1 MFQFAPQAG
10 ERSFFLHQRAAPHGR
25 WPPWPTTDYHL
36 LRSQKLAGGHRM
48 VSGTPFSTLIS
59 LQSSSRY
66 LLWQAQRI
74 LAYRRPNMRTFVA
87 SYRLHYRKFINP
99 SSRCRSP
106 NPKPF
111 QIQYQSSNTAHTIS
125 KNRYPSETF
134 SVSPGRCS
142 SRRQVTVLSI
152 PFQPL

>member
-1 MFQFAPQAG
+1 MFLFAPQAG

-25 WPPWPTTDYHL
+25 WPSQPTTDYQL
-36 LRSQKLAGGHRM
+36 SRSRKLAGGHRL
-48 VSGTPFSTLIS
+48 VSGTPPVSTMIS

-74 LAYRRPNMRTFVA
+74 LAYRPPNMRTFVA
-87 SYRLHYRKFINP
+87 SYRLHYRKIINP

-106 NPKPF
+106 NPKPV

-142 SRRQVTVLSI
+142 SRRQETV
-152 PFQPL
+152 